1 MKTLAQLV
9 VDWAQIDG
17 DVADKGWTLV
27 NTSKWDV
34 AKANMVKMALDELDE
49 ESKGKLEVCM
59 SDIADGNDV
68 MGRDKKMICRDMDRF
83 IGMIPGG
90 GIRDRL
96 ENMGYFD
103 APASGSHHLAERS
116 GLAVHS
122 VNVTRW
128 LLKLTKEMD
137 VKWPRP
143 ESPYIVGML
152 HDLVKAKTYAFQ
164 KCGAEEK
171 IIRVPQPYTGHGAA
185 SAIIAGAELGVR
197 LFPAEASAIVHHM
210 GAFHLEGYDL
220 KDFDGALSL
229 FPKEI
234 IATHTA
240 DMLAARWDEDY
251 DHENLH

>member
-9 VDWAQIDG
+9 VDWVQIDG
-17 DVADKGWTLV
+17 NVADKGWTPE
-27 NTSKWDV
+27 NTSKWDL
-34 AKANMVKMALDELDE
+34 ARGKMVEQALKELDE

-59 SDIADGNDV
+59 SDNIGGNNAVNDP
-68 MGRDKKMICRDMDRF
+68 KKLMCYDMDRF
-83 IGMIPGG
+83 IGMIPGD

-103 APASGSHHLAERS
+103 APASGSHHLAERG

-128 LLKLTKEMD
+128 LLKLTKAMD
-137 VKWPRP
+137 IQWPRP
-143 ESPYIVGML
+143 KSPYIVGML
-152 HDLVKAKTYAFQ
+152 HDLVKAKTYEFQ
-164 KCGAEEK
+164 RCGAEEK
-171 IIRVPQPYTGHGAA
+171 IVRVPQPYTGHGAA
-185 SAIIAGAELGVR
+185 SAIIAGAELGVQ
-197 LFPAEASAIVHHM
+197 LCPAEASAIVHHM

-229 FPKEI
+229 FPREI

-240 DMLAARWDEDY
+240 DMLAARWDEEY

>member
-9 VDWAQIDG
+9 VDWAQVDG
-17 DVADKGWTLV
+17 NVADKGWTPE
-27 NTSKWDV
+27 NTSKWD
-34 AKANMVKMALDELDE
+34 KLKGRMVDMARRELVDAACNE
-49 ESKGKLEVCM
+49 MEKQEM
-59 SDIADGNDV
+59 E
-68 MGRDKKMICRDMDRF
+68 KKRIMCNDMDRF
-83 IGMIPGG
+83 IGMIPGD

-103 APASGSHHLAERS
+103 APASGSHHLAEHG

-128 LLKLTKEMD
+128 LLKLTKAMD
-137 VKWPRP
+137 IQWPRP
-143 ESPYIVGML
+143 KSPYIVGML
-152 HDLVKAKTYAFQ
+152 HDLVKAKTYEFQ
-164 KCGAEEK
+164 GCGAEEK
-171 IIRVPQPYTGHGAA
+171 IVRVPQPYTGHGAA
-185 SAIIAGAELGVR
+185 SAIIAGAELGVQ
-197 LFPAEASAIVHHM
+197 LCPAEASAIVHHM